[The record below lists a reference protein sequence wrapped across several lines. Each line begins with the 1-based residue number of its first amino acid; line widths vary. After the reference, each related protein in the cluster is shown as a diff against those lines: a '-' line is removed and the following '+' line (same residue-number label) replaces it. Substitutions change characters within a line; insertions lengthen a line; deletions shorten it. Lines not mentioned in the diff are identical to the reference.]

1 MHHYKDENVFP
12 KNEKIAL
19 AHFTKPVEPIHTHDF
34 LELVYIES
42 GKGKQYIDGKEYV
55 VARGDLLFINYNH
68 THAFSSKKGMVYYNI
83 YIKPELLSEELINV
97 ENAFQMLSLTAFED
111 FRESVEKNQ
120 QQVQFTGVEM
130 AEVEHCLQAMYR
142 EWQNNASGKEAV
154 MKSYLTVI
162 LTYMFR
168 KMAVYEEKNEDRK
181 DKIESLIRS
190 VEENCTQKI
199 TLKELSDRC
208 FYNPSYFCRIFKEY
222 SGMTLTEFIHESR
235 IKRSCEL
242 LATTSMTVEEI
253 AERVGFTSKTQYY
266 KRFRAIMGE
275 TPADYRKKV
284 KI

>member
-68 THAFSSKKGMVYYNI
+68 THAFFSKKGMVYYNI

-111 FRESVEKNQ
+111 FRESVEENQ